1 MRTLKTL
8 LILILAITFFNCS
21 NDDDINNPPVNA
33 NGCNYQGLT
42 FEDNANNT
50 MTLIPESDLTTD
62 FFPNNNGPGIAAV
75 EIFQSSGTGS
85 MVFVTDVVTLN
96 AAGTGTLMLNGTSY
110 IVNVVCQIAGTTV
123 GGEFRFDIVE
133 PTLNIEAEF
142 CVIIDAVIP

>member
-62 FFPNNNGPGIAAV
+62 FLCCDFKCSRNRN
-75 EIFQSSGTGS
+75 F
-85 MVFVTDVVTLN
+85 
-96 AAGTGTLMLNGTSY
+96 
-110 IVNVVCQIAGTTV
+110 NVKWYKLHCQCGLSDS
-123 GGEFRFDIVE
+123 RNDSRR
-133 PTLNIEAEF
+133 
-142 CVIIDAVIP
+142 